1 MKSHTGFSILLCK
14 IVPSEE
20 LKIGEK
26 DVISM
31 QGHIFMPRWANKM
44 KARSFTYGWLI
55 ETWLINRLF

>member
-1 MKSHTGFSILLCK
+1 LCK

-44 KARSFTYGWLI
+44 KARGFAYGWLI